1 MKKGINVC
9 LPLWLGNFIV
19 NLNPNYHNA
28 FVLLNKHSVK
38 GPGYYALSVKMDSL
52 LLIILIQLSL
62 GFGKL
67 QQIPLC

>member
-9 LPLWLGNFIV
+9 LPLWLGNFIA
-19 NLNPNYHNA
+19 NLNPNYRNA
-28 FVLLNKHSVK
+28 FVLLKKHSVK
-38 GPGYYALSVKMDSL
+38 EPGFYALSVKMDTL

-67 QQIPLC
+67 YEIPLC